1 MACLEVEGRL
11 GASNTVSRETCYRCF
26 WPKAHC
32 WCPSIKAMETRT
44 KFVFLMHPKEFK
56 QEKASTGRLTHLALS
71 QSEIV
76 VGVEFDGN
84 PRVQA
89 LLADPALYP
98 TLLYPGRTARNVSRG
113 ELKEDALQGRRL
125 VVFVLD
131 ATWSCARKML
141 KLSPSLQSL
150 PRLGFDAQ
158 TAVSRYVIKQ
168 QPQAGCLSTLEATH
182 EMLLALETAG
192 LDRYSDPTQLI
203 ALFHR
208 MQDFQLKCATN
219 PDRKGYRLT
228 PMRPVEE
235 RRGVLSRQTGS
246 RRNRF
251 IPL

>member
-1 MACLEVEGRL
+1 MNLF
-11 GASNTVSRETCYRCF
+11 TMSRETCYRCF

-32 WCPSIKAMETRT
+32 WCASIMPMETRT
-44 KFVFLMHPKEFK
+44 RFVFLMHPKEFK
-56 QEKASTGRLTHLALS
+56 QEKASTGRLTHLALR

-84 PRVQA
+84 ARVQA
-89 LLADPALYP
+89 LLNDPALYP
-98 TLLYPGRTARNVSRG
+98 TLLYPGGAARNVSRG
-113 ELKEDALQGRRL
+113 ELKENDLRGRRL

-141 KLSPSLQSL
+141 KLSPSLQAL
-150 PRLGFDAQ
+150 PRLCFDAR

-182 EMLLALETAG
+182 EMLHALEGAG
-192 LDRYSDPTQLI
+192 LDRYSDPNQLI
-203 ALFHR
+203 AIFHR
-208 MQDFQLKCATN
+208 MQDFQLKCATDPN
-219 PDRKGYRLT
+219 RRGYRLT
-228 PMRPVEE
+228 PMRPAEE
-235 RRGVLSRQTGS
+235 RRGVLTRQTGS

>member
-1 MACLEVEGRL
+1 
-11 GASNTVSRETCYRCF
+11 
-26 WPKAHC
+26 
-32 WCPSIKAMETRT
+32 METRT

-168 QPQAGCLSTLEATH
+168 QPQEGCLSTLEAVH
-182 EMLLALETAG
+182 ELLTALERSG
-192 LDRYSDPTQLI
+192 LDRYEDRTQLLD
-203 ALFHR
+203 LFQR
-208 MQDFQLKCATN
+208 MQDHQIKCAADPN
-219 PDRKGYRLT
+219 RGGYRRHPYSDPAT
-228 PMRPVEE
+228 
-235 RRGVLSRQTGS
+235 RRVATGRSGTRSRYLRSPEG
-246 RRNRF
+246 
-251 IPL
+251 